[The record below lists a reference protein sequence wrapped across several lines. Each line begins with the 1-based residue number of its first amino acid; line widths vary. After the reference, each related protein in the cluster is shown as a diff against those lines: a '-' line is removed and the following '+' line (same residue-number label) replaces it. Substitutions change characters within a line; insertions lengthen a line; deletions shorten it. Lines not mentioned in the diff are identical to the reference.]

1 MTVNLD
7 ALHVSHDKGEQRFS
21 LEIGGHTALLTYHYA
36 PGVIS
41 LDHTYVPPGIERQ
54 GVAAKLT
61 RAALDF
67 ARAEGL
73 RVVPACSYVAN
84 YVHDHSE
91 YQDLVVPG
99 SGRAR

>member
-1 MTVNLD
+1 MMTTKLD
-7 ALHVSHDKGEQRFS
+7 ELHVSHDRTAQRFD
-21 LEIGGHTALLTYHYA
+21 LALDGQTAQLSYRHA

-41 LDHTYVPPGIERQ
+41 LDHTYVPPPIEGR

-73 RVVPACSYVAN
+73 RVVPACSYVAT
-84 YVHDHSE
+84 YIRRHPE
-91 YQDLVVPG
+91 YQDLVAQTR
-99 SGRAR
+99 S